1 MNNNMAANVVF
12 FGSHD
17 ISIPLLDYMLHDDR
31 INVVGIIS
39 QPDKP
44 KGRGQNVQK
53 TIISQYANEHNVPLL
68 TPTHPNSATT
78 EWMRDLNCELI
89 FVMAYGHILS
99 NDILAFPELGI
110 YNLHASILPKYRG
123 ASPIETAIACGEKT
137 TGISL
142 MNIVSEMDA
151 GNIIDIIE
159 VSVDNNDNYS
169 DVAKKLANISPK
181 IVERNID
188 AICQNAVISHEQDHN
203 AATFTRKL
211 NKSDGMLDFN
221 KSAQMLKNRARA
233 LSPHIGAY
241 IEYNGTI
248 LRIDDI
254 HVENTNNIADPG
266 TIIETSNILKIS
278 TADGILSIGR
288 IQKPGGKMM
297 SFRDFINGFNMPI
310 GSSVTSCT
318 MTNLIVQKK

>member
-1 MNNNMAANVVF
+1 MAANVVF

-17 ISIPLLDYMLHDDR
+17 ISIPLLDYMLHDNR
-31 INVVGIIS
+31 INVVGIVS

-44 KGRGQNVQK
+44 KGRGQVVQK
-53 TIISQYANEHNVPLL
+53 TIISKYANEHNIPLL
-68 TPTHPNSATT
+68 TPSRPDGATI

-89 FVMAYGHILS
+89 LVMAYGHILS
-99 NDILAFPELGI
+99 NDILAFPRLGI

-151 GNIIDIIE
+151 GDVIDIMQ
-159 VSVDNNDNYS
+159 VSIDIDDNYN
-169 DVAKKLANISPK
+169 DVTKKLANISPK

-188 AICQNAVISHEQDHN
+188 AICQKTVISYEQDHK

-211 NKSDGMLDFN
+211 NKSDGILDFN
-221 KSAQMLKNRARA
+221 QPAQILKNRARA

-241 IEYNGTI
+241 IEYNGIT

-254 HVENTNNIADPG
+254 HVEYANNIVHPG
-266 TIIETSNILKIS
+266 TIIETYNALKIS
-278 TADGILSIGR
+278 AADGILSIGK

-310 GSSVTSCT
+310 GSSVTSHT
-318 MTNLIVQKK
+318 MTNLLVQKK